1 MRAEPEPALDP
12 EIEALWQAISR
23 LCDVTPLPEPPA
35 DRDDVSAL
43 FFWLAGVFDA
53 CFEEITLLRQELVRT
68 TDVTQSNS
76 A

>member
-1 MRAEPEPALDP
+1 MRAEPEPTLDP

-23 LCDVTPLPEPPA
+23 LCGVTPLPEPPEN
-35 DRDDVSAL
+35 RDDVSAL

-53 CFEEITLLRQELVRT
+53 CFDEIMALRQELLRN